1 MKKELINIG
10 QALNLTTGE
19 LFTLNEHK
27 NTFSGHTL
35 IRGSSRTGK
44 HKLIKH
50 LIYQFIK
57 KEPIDIYFIDFKG
70 SKNQEYISDII
81 LEAEKNNFNI
91 KYFSTTQTSVSLL
104 EKYKDNFNNLSLS
117 EKDNNLY
124 LFQTFPMINHSEAE
138 NFYLNIL
145 NHLILKATNVL
156 ETSSIKDILVV
167 IPYFNIFP
175 SQKLITLFNKAGG
188 LGFKFILT
196 SDFEGYTDTIENA
209 CIEDNIN
216 TKIFFKCNNI
226 SDKEEFTLLQEQPL
240 LDFMKLKNLQKRH
253 FIFKSG
259 NKFYYCLSP
268 FVK

>member
-10 QALNLTTGE
+10 QSLNLTTGE
-19 LFTLNEHK
+19 LSTLNEHK

-44 HKLIKH
+44 HKLLKH
-50 LIYQFIK
+50 LIYQFIN

-70 SKNQEYISDII
+70 SQNQEYISDII
-81 LEAEKNNFNI
+81 SEAEQYNFNI
-91 KYFSTTQTSVSLL
+91 KYFSTEKTDIDLLNKYKFDLSNLPLL
-104 EKYKDNFNNLSLS
+104 ENN
-117 EKDNNLY
+117 NNLY
-124 LFQTFPMINHSEAE
+124 LFQTFPLINHSESE
-138 NFYLNIL
+138 EFYLNIL
-145 NHLILKATNVL
+145 NHLILKATNAL
-156 ETSSIKDILVV
+156 EKSIIKDVLVV

-196 SDFEGYTDTIENA
+196 TNFEGYNDSIENS

-226 SDKEEFTLLQEQPL
+226 SDKDELTLLQEQPL

-253 FIFKSG
+253 FILKRG
-259 NKFYYCLSP
+259 DKFCYCLSP
-268 FVK
+268 FIK